1 MASQYLRDFIL
12 VFIAMLPSRNYV
24 TQILR
29 LLYETGGIDLKTYQ
43 QMYRGITDPDM
54 EELLKRLG
62 VVFDKDYIRLKYMS
76 PGWILASLYDD
87 LFKIFSDEEF
97 RKRLSE
103 LTEIEIYDP
112 FEEWLY
118 IKIDTILKDPAHGL
132 SARVLLKE
140 LLSRNTVTSKELVEK
155 GLTPGEAYAVADAL
169 KYLGIVEH
177 IDGVVRLSTTLI
189 EKRDVFE
196 RVLKR
201 IGIA

>member
-1 MASQYLRDFIL
+1 MVSQYLRDFIL
-12 VFIAMLPSRNYV
+12 VLVALMPSRNYV

-29 LLYETGGIDLKTYQ
+29 LLYETGGIDRKSYQ
-43 QMYRGITDPDM
+43 QMYRGIVDPDM

-62 VVFDKDYIRLKYMS
+62 VKFGDEYIRLRYLS
-76 PGWILASLYDD
+76 PGWVLASLYDD
-87 LFKIFSDEEF
+87 LFKILEDEEF
-97 RKRLSE
+97 RKRLSDV
-103 LTEIEIYDP
+103 TEIEIYDP

-132 SARVLLKE
+132 SARVVLRELLK
-140 LLSRNTVTSKELVEK
+140 RNTVTSKELVEK
-155 GLTPGEAYAVADAL
+155 GLTPGEAHAVGDAL

-177 IDGVVRLSTTLI
+177 MDGVIRLSTHLI

-201 IGIA
+201 IGIS